1 VGADRVVIG
10 TDFPMALGDFV
21 PVKKVM
27 QPQSGDAERAAI
39 LGGNAAR
46 TLRL

>member
-10 TDFPMALGDFV
+10 TDFPMAMGDFV
-21 PVKKVM
+21 PVNKVM
-27 QPQSGDAERAAI
+27 QPQIGDAERAAI